1 MTDEELREQ
10 APGLPVLYF
19 DGYGNFQKINGVLR
33 CVGWT
38 IGIGGQY
45 NIISSLAGA
54 DIGCREAQRV
64 MAMAI
69 DLRAQALDTLKRPS
83 PEQQLME
90 KKGNDSDHT
99 DV

>member
-1 MTDEELREQ
+1 MTEQEIEILRDKVTV
-10 APGLPVLYF
+10 AF
-19 DGYGNFQKINGVLR
+19 KKSSTKDGGEGYEIYVHE
-33 CVGWT
+33 
-38 IGIGGQY
+38 
-45 NIISSLAGA
+45 GA
-54 DIGCREAQRV
+54 DQTEAQRV